1 LIIKI
6 NYFLKIKS
14 KGGILEKT
22 VQYLNDV
29 KQTNQHLANHIQ
41 SLHQIRDE
49 YEMLKQQVN
58 NLFLIYI
65 S

>member
-1 LIIKI
+1 MIIKI